1 MHECVLGVCTHVHVG
16 HVGVCAGCV
25 SVGSTYVCGCV
36 LGLCVW
42 MCVWMSVCVGH
53 VCTCWAC
60 VLGVHMCAGVCWVYA
75 HEYVLDVCVCL
86 ACVCACAYWVS
97 VYWA

>member
-42 MCVWMSVCVGH
+42 MCVWMSV
-53 VCTCWAC
+53 
-60 VLGVHMCAGVCWVYA
+60 
-75 HEYVLDVCVCL
+75 
-86 ACVCACAYWVS
+86 
-97 VYWA
+97 